1 VDEPTV
7 VVGVIAKAHGL
18 QGEVVVHS
26 RSDNP
31 ERWAPGSVMFLG
43 ERTLTIEQ
51 VRPLGARLLVKF
63 ESIDDRSS
71 AETLRGEV
79 VVPVSWLPE
88 LPQGEYWPHELQ
100 GCLVVTEG
108 GRVLGPI
115 VDVIPN
121 QANDLWVAVD
131 EQGNETLVPALADVV
146 STVDV
151 ADKRVVVRDI
161 PGLTAPEG

>member
-18 QGEVVVHS
+18 RGEVVVHS

-31 ERWAPGSVMFLG
+31 ERWAPGSVIFLG

-51 VRPLGARLLVKF
+51 VRPLGSRLLVKF

-71 AETLRGEV
+71 AGTLRGEV

-88 LPQGEYWPHELQ
+88 LPEGEYWPHELE
-100 GCLVVTEG
+100 GCLVVTET

-115 VDVIPN
+115 VDVILNP
-121 QANDLWVAVD
+121 ANDLWVAVD
-131 EQGNETLVPALADVV
+131 EQGNETLVPALRDVV
-146 STVDV
+146 SNVDI
-151 ADKRVVVRDI
+151 ADKRVVVRDV
-161 PGLTAPEG
+161 PGLTDPDG

>member
-18 QGEVVVHS
+18 RGEVVVHS

-31 ERWAPGSVMFLG
+31 DRWSPGSVVFLG
-43 ERTLTIEQ
+43 ERNLTIEN
-51 VRPLGARLLVKF
+51 VRPLGVRLLVKF

-71 AETLRGEV
+71 AGTILGEV
-79 VVPVSWLPE
+79 VVPASWLPD
-88 LPQGEYWPHELQ
+88 LPPGEYWPHELE
-100 GCLVVTEG
+100 GCVIVTEA

-121 QANDLWVAVD
+121 PANDLWVAVD
-131 EQGNETLVPALADVV
+131 EQGNETLVPALRDVV
-146 STVDV
+146 STVDI
-151 ADKRVVVRDI
+151 ADKRVVVRDL
-161 PGLTAPEG
+161 PGLTVPEE

>member
-1 VDEPTV
+1 MGEPTIV
-7 VVGVIAKAHGL
+7 IGVIAKPHGL

-31 ERWAPGSVMFLG
+31 ERWTPGSVIFLG
-43 ERTLTIEQ
+43 ERTLTIEH

-63 ESIDDRSS
+63 ESIDDHS
-71 AETLRGEV
+71 AAVTLRGEA
-79 VVPVSWLPE
+79 VVPASWLPH
-88 LPQGEYWPHELQ
+88 LPEGEYWPHELE
-100 GCLVVTEG
+100 GCLIVTEA

-121 QANDLWVAVD
+121 PANDLWVAVD
-131 EQGNETLVPALADVV
+131 EEGNETLVPAIRGVV
-146 STVDV
+146 STVDI
-151 ADKRVVVRDI
+151 ADKRVVVRDV

>member
-7 VVGVIAKAHGL
+7 VVGVIAKSHGL
-18 QGEVVVHS
+18 RGEVVVHS

-31 ERWAPGSVMFLG
+31 ERWTPGSVIFLG

-51 VRPLGARLLVKF
+51 VRPLGVRLLVKF
-63 ESIDDRSS
+63 ESIDDPSS
-71 AETLRGEV
+71 AGTLRGEA
-79 VVPVSWLPE
+79 VVPASWLPE
-88 LPQGEYWPHELQ
+88 LPEGEYWPHELE
-100 GCLVVTEG
+100 GCLVVTEAG
-108 GRVLGPI
+108 LVLGAI

-131 EQGNETLVPALADVV
+131 EEGTETLVPALRDVV
-146 STVDV
+146 STVDI

-161 PGLTAPEG
+161 PGLTVPED